1 MKRLLEGSFLSAALF
16 AAACSAAYADKAPAR
31 VAVAHDQALAIAP
44 EAVRAVYNVNVE
56 SEDGSELSM
65 YAKNGRYYVLG
76 NAGDRYII
84 HVSNPT
90 ANRIEAVISVD
101 GLDVIDGES
110 GDLRKRGY
118 VIQPYGDLSV
128 EGFRTSTT
136 DVATF
141 RFSSVGDSYAERK
154 GKGRNV
160 GVIAVAIFEEQAQ
173 PQIVEPPPPPEY
185 DYRRD
190 YDYGGEDEDGLSD
203 KEAPPTTTG
212 STTTAQNTRGGG
224 GGYHGHSP
232 AGAAHAS
239 PPAKAPAPTRTADAG
254 KDEPAPATPPA
265 PNGAGSAGYGDSARG
280 EIQRAPSDPCCT
292 EEKRNVERPGLG
304 PEFGE
309 SRYSSVTF
317 TKFVRSSSKPA
328 AVAELRYN
336 DAAGL
341 MALGIP
347 VQPMPD
353 ANEIDTRETANPFPG
368 DGHFARPPAG
378 VR

>member
-1 MKRLLEGSFLSAALF
+1 MKRFLLLASLC

-56 SEDGSELSM
+56 NEDGSELSM

-76 NAGDRYII
+76 NAGDRYVI

-90 ANRIEAVISVD
+90 ANRVEAVISVD
-101 GLDVIDGES
+101 GLDVIDGEA

-118 VIQPYGDLSV
+118 VIAPYGDLSV

-173 PQIVEPPPPPEY
+173 PQIVEPPPPPVY

-190 YDYGGEDEDGLSD
+190 VDGDEDGLSD

-212 STTTAQNTRGGG
+212 ATTTAQNTRGGG
-224 GGYHGHSP
+224 GGAYHGHAP
-232 AGAAHAS
+232 TGGAHAT

-254 KDEPAPATPPA
+254 KDAPAPAEAPPS
-265 PNGAGSAGYGDSARG
+265 NGASAGYGDTTVRG
-280 EIQRAPSDPCCT
+280 EIERAPSDPCCT

-304 PEFGE
+304 TEFGE

-317 TKFVRSSSKPA
+317 TKFVRASSKPA

-353 ANEIDTRETANPFPG
+353 SNEIDTRETANPFPG